1 MSTAPASAGPLLPLR
16 RPEYVSSPEL
26 LISSLAWNRRDMPD
40 LTSDSGLPI
49 GLAYRTD
56 KTASRTIEFRSTAP
70 ESATIADWGHVLRE
84 QGIDGGPHQD
94 VIGTALAN
102 SVEGVRARKST
113 TQGVLPLGP
122 SMALLQNAR
131 GMLGKRNPPDL
142 GEILETCHALGGG
155 EYGEASA
162 AWFRASE
169 RRLGNEPFLSALD
182 RAFATQLPA
191 DVTVTPL
198 RSPDTTTGWSLP
210 SSPFAWF
217 VDAWAK
223 LTSDAWV
230 DALPARRWNDWA
242 TTILRNV
249 IGFGFL
255 WEASWHEQVARAVL
269 AASGNEPVEGHLH
282 RLTSRTHRVVPWFP
296 VQEAVS
302 VRDVAGKLKS
312 LIARGAECRAVL
324 AKHEATGSVSDAVQS
339 LAEAPDVVDEL
350 REAFRP
356 SARSGSNV
364 WEAVKYA
371 LLARERVGE
380 SADHYGFFESRGRY
394 LLPAPATEWIAVVAS
409 LAASG
414 PGQTTTLGDV
424 IKDLHRMGLDPHT
437 SEVLALLEAAGL
449 ARGAAD
455 ADQSVEV
462 HTAY

>member
-1 MSTAPASAGPLLPLR
+1 MSTASTSAGPLIPLR

-26 LISSLAWNRRDMPD
+26 LISSLAWNRRSMPD
-40 LTSDSGLPI
+40 LTSESGLPI

-56 KTASRTIEFRSTAP
+56 KTSSRTIEFRSTAP
-70 ESATIADWGHVLRE
+70 DARDVALWGDALMA
-84 QGIDGGPHQD
+84 QGIDGGLHQQ

-102 SVEGVRARKST
+102 SVEGVRPRKST
-113 TQGVLPLGP
+113 TQGILPLSP

-142 GEILETCHALGGG
+142 GEILETCHELGGG

-162 AWFRASE
+162 GWFRAVG
-169 RRLGNEPFLSALD
+169 RRLQNEPILSALD
-182 RAFATQLPA
+182 NAFATRLPA
-191 DVTVTPL
+191 EVVEIGPGTGSAP
-198 RSPDTTTGWSLP
+198 GWSLP
-210 SSPFAWF
+210 WSPFAWF

-242 TTILRNV
+242 TTVLRNV

-269 AASGNEPVEGHLH
+269 VAASDEPVVGELD
-282 RLTSRTHRVVPWFP
+282 RLTARTHQVVPWFP
-296 VQEAVS
+296 AKEAVS

-312 LIARGAECRAVL
+312 LVARGAGCRAVL
-324 AKHEATGSVSDAVQS
+324 ADHDVSGSV
-339 LAEAPDVVDEL
+339 AEAVPRLAVKPEVVDGL
-350 REAFRP
+350 RAAFRP
-356 SARSGSNV
+356 APRAGSNI

-371 LLARERVGE
+371 LLARERVGDA
-380 SADHYGFFESRGRY
+380 ADHYGFFESRGRY

-409 LAASG
+409 LTASG

-437 SEVLALLEAAGL
+437 SAVLALLEAAGL